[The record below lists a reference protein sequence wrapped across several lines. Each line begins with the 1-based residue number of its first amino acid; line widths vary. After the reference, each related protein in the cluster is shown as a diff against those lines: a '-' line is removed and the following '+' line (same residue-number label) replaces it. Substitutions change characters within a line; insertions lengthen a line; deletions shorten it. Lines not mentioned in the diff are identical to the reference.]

1 MMETEQQSVTRMTN
15 DLQTILSCA
24 AEHCGTNYTSSARF
38 RVSVSVVINQ
48 RRLWHDGANVDNAF

>member
-1 MMETEQQSVTRMTN
+1 MMETEQSVKRMTN
-15 DLQTILSCA
+15 HLQTILSCA

-48 RRLWHDGANVDNAF
+48 RRLWHDGANVDNTF